1 MTETESENLTFQV
14 QAEHRDVRL
23 DAFLALNIANWSRSR
38 LQKIIDA
45 GDVLVNGK
53 ASKSS
58 FKLRELDE
66 IEVELIAAP
75 VEGFEPEDIPLDII
89 FEDQELAVVNKSA
102 GMVVHPGAGIPDGT
116 LANALVFHFQKQNPN
131 VQTVSRA
138 GIVHRLDKDT
148 SGLIVV
154 AKTEAAHENLS
165 EQFRQRTV
173 YKSYIALV
181 HGKPEADAGKIE
193 AKIGRD
199 RINRVK
205 ISTNTQSGRPASSSW
220 RVRERFGRFTLLDVE
235 IHTGR
240 THQIRVHLAHI
251 KHPVVG
257 DALYND
263 GRDKV
268 ISDAKLKSDITK
280 LNRFFLHAERLA
292 FEHPTTNE
300 RLIFKQPLPPELDEF
315 LQTLRQ

>member
-1 MTETESENLTFQV
+1 MTETESEILNFQV

-23 DAFLALNIANWSRSR
+23 DAFLAERIENWSRSR

-58 FKLRELDE
+58 FKLRENDE
-66 IEVELIAAP
+66 IEVELIAPP
-75 VEGFEPEDIPLDII
+75 VEGFEPEDIRLDIV
-89 FEDQELAVVNKSA
+89 FEDDSLAVVNKPA
-102 GMVVHPGAGIPDGT
+102 GMVVHPGAGIANGT
-116 LANALVFHFQKQNPN
+116 LANALVFHFQTQNPKA
-131 VQTVSRA
+131 QIVSRA

-148 SGLIVV
+148 SGLIVI
-154 AKTEAAHENLS
+154 AKTESAHENLS

-173 YKSYIALV
+173 FKSYIALV
-181 HGKPEADAGKIE
+181 HGKPEAESGKIE

-205 ISTNTQSGRPASSSW
+205 ISTNTQSGRPASSTW
-220 RVRERFGRFTLLDVE
+220 RVRERFGRFALLDVE
-235 IHTGR
+235 IQTGR

-268 ISDAKLKSDITK
+268 ISDSRLKSEITK

-292 FEHPTTNE
+292 FHHPANGE
-300 RLIFKQPLPPELDEF
+300 RLIFKQPLPIELEDF
-315 LQTLRQ
+315 LRFIRD

>member
-1 MTETESENLTFQV
+1 MTETESEILTFQV

-23 DAFLALNIANWSRSR
+23 DAFLAEKVENWSRSR

-45 GDVLVNGK
+45 GDVLVNGRT
-53 ASKSS
+53 AKSS
-58 FKLRELDE
+58 VKLRERDE
-66 IEVELIAAP
+66 IEVELINPLAENFAP
-75 VEGFEPEDIPLDII
+75 QNIPLDIV
-89 FEDQELAVVNKSA
+89 FEDDEIAVVNKPA
-102 GMVVHPGAGIPDGT
+102 GMVVHPGAGIADGT
-116 LANALVFHFQKQNPN
+116 LANALIFHFQQQNPAA
-131 VQTVSRA
+131 QTVSRA

-154 AKTEAAHENLS
+154 AKTESAHEILS

-181 HGKPEADAGKIE
+181 HGKPDADAGRIE

-199 RINRVK
+199 RINRIK
-205 ISTNTQSGRPASSSW
+205 ISTNTQSGRPASSTW

-257 DALYND
+257 DTLYND

-268 ISDAKLKSDITK
+268 ISDAKLKSDIIK

-300 RLIFKQPLPPELDEF
+300 RLIFKQPLPPELDDF
-315 LQTLRQ
+315 LQTLRD